1 MAQTAA
7 AAAAAAAA
15 ASCDEGA
22 AQNSTGGLSTAPPGV
37 QDTSSGS
44 SSVAQQAEVA
54 GTAAGAQQQYSFSFR
69 SLFEGRVAALVRKPV
84 RLCFGLNKLLLG
96 LDAAAGLAAARDYC
110 ERAAREFAEQAK
122 G

>member
-1 MAQTAA
+1 VK
-7 AAAAAAAA
+7 
-15 ASCDEGA
+15 E
-22 AQNSTGGLSTAPPGV
+22 P
-37 QDTSSGS
+37 SSGS
-44 SSVAQQAEVA
+44 SNSKSSRVVQQTETVTGAP
-54 GTAAGAQQQYSFSFR
+54 TAAAQAAQQYSFSFQ